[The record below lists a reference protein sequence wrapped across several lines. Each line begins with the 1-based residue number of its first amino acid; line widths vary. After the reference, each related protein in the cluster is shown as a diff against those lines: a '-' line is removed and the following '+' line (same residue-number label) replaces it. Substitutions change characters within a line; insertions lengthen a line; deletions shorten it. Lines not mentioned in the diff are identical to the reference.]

1 MLCLETSADGAIG
14 DICNAIGDN
23 GSIVEKRH
31 VCKHGH
37 QPANAVEI
45 LREEHTGDDTV
56 VAFGVLDLERILEHK
71 ARSRD
76 GKGETQSDLQNG
88 TQLRAALFAAGAT
101 ARHTTTAALVSR
113 PVVVKDSAAQPVRG
127 GARTQHA
134 VAAVDGIVNRRPN
147 QLRVPQV
154 GQTLSRLVDV
164 HVLGRR
170 HRCKLSWIAIAPET
184 LVLPCFPFAST
195 AALHLNTTSCEFC
208 SDFSLPTGRRLIGTY
223 QVVELVAT
231 Y

>member
-1 MLCLETSADGAIG
+1 
-14 DICNAIGDN
+14 
-23 GSIVEKRH
+23 
-31 VCKHGH
+31 
-37 QPANAVEI
+37 
-45 LREEHTGDDTV
+45 
-56 VAFGVLDLERILEHK
+56 
-71 ARSRD
+71 
-76 GKGETQSDLQNG
+76 
-88 TQLRAALFAAGAT
+88 
-101 ARHTTTAALVSR
+101 
-113 PVVVKDSAAQPVRG
+113 
-127 GARTQHA
+127 
-134 VAAVDGIVNRRPN
+134 
-147 QLRVPQV
+147 VPQV